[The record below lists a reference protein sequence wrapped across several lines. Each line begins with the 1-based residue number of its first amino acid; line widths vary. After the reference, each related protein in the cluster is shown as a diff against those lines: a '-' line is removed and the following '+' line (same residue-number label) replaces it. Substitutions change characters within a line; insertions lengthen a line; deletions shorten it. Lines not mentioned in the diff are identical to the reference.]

1 MLSNSAPTRICSI
14 ALKCWNFL
22 HGSEL
27 TVWQIAL
34 ICAPFPK
41 YYHCKMKALAKIL
54 MPALALTCTM
64 ALFSTVNAADAE
76 KDNPTKEFMK
86 KYHKAPQGVDSISK
100 KASMGKA
107 SPEELKGLAAGYK
120 AMIAAKPPKGD
131 AASWKEKT
139 TKLSAAAD
147 ALVKGEPDAVARYK
161 EAVNC
166 KACHSEHKPN

>member
-1 MLSNSAPTRICSI
+1 
-14 ALKCWNFL
+14 
-22 HGSEL
+22 
-27 TVWQIAL
+27 
-34 ICAPFPK
+34 
-41 YYHCKMKALAKIL
+41 MKALAKIL
-54 MPALALTCTM
+54 VPALALTCSM

-76 KDNPTKEFMK
+76 KDSPTKVFMK

-100 KASMGKA
+100 KAAAGKA
-107 SPEELKGLAAGYK
+107 TSEELKELAAGYK

-139 TKLSAAAD
+139 TKLSSAAD
-147 ALVKGEPDAVARYK
+147 ALVKGDPDAAARYK